1 MIKIVLAG
9 TAYLMREGFKAII
22 KGNENISIIG
32 EINKKTNMRTKLK
45 SLQPDILVI
54 DNDSMD
60 PFDVDELSEIRELF
74 ASTKILVISDFL
86 KKENV
91 QKLLNGGVLGY
102 LTKECE
108 RNEILAALES
118 IVRGEKFICNKILD
132 VILEKKRDE
141 INLESDLTDREVEII
156 KLIAE
161 RYSNQE
167 IAKKLFIS
175 IHTVYTHR
183 KNIMK
188 KLNLR
193 SPVELI
199 LYAIDKGIIPP
210 YQN

>member
-1 MIKIVLAG
+1 MTSVVIAGSIYLA
-9 TAYLMREGFKAII
+9 REGFKTIL
-22 KGNENISIIG
+22 GNNENFSLIG
-32 EINKKTNMRTKLK
+32 EITNKTEFWTKLK
-45 SLQPDILVI
+45 SLKPDILIV
-54 DNDSMD
+54 DNDSKD
-60 PFDVDELSEIRELF
+60 FIDIDELSKVHEFSAGTR
-74 ASTKILVISDFL
+74 ILIISDHY

-91 QKLLNGGVLGY
+91 LKIINSGALGW

-108 RNEILAALES
+108 KNEILAALES
-118 IVRGEKFICNKILD
+118 MARGERFICNKILD
-132 VILEKKRDE
+132 VILEKKHGE
-141 INLESDLTDREVEII
+141 TNAENDLTDREVEII

-167 IAKKLFIS
+167 IAEKLFIS

-188 KLNLR
+188 KLKLK

-199 LYAIDKGIIPP
+199 LYAIDKSLIPP

>member
-1 MIKIVLAG
+1 MTSVVIAGSIYLA
-9 TAYLMREGFKAII
+9 REGFKTIL
-22 KGNENISIIG
+22 GNNESFSLIG
-32 EINKKTNMRTKLK
+32 EITNKSEFRTTLISLK
-45 SLQPDILVI
+45 PDILVV
-54 DNDSMD
+54 DNDSKD
-60 PFDVDELSEIRELF
+60 FIEANELSELNKLSAE
-74 ASTKILVISDFL
+74 TKILVISDFL

-118 IVRGEKFICNKILD
+118 IVRGEKFVCNKILD

-156 KLIAE
+156 RLIAE
-161 RYSNQE
+161 RYSNRE
-167 IAKKLFIS
+167 IAEKLFIS

-188 KLNLR
+188 KLNLK